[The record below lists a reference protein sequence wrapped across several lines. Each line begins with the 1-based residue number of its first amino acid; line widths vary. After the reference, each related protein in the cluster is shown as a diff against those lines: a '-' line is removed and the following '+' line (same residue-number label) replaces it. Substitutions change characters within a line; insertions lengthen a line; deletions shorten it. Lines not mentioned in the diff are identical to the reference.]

1 MKLFLSHIDSEG
13 GLTLMYHLPGGEMHL
28 SCFDV
33 NQTMDLLYE
42 ANMITGSNFYL
53 GLPERHTVDVQ
64 IKGLTGHTM
73 MMRCNY
79 RLFLTS
85 YLTNNP
91 DQFLKKLITIA
102 KHPNA

>member
-13 GLTLMYHLPGGEMHL
+13 GLTLLYHLLDGEMHL

-53 GLPERHTVDVQ
+53 GMPDRHTVDVEM
-64 IKGLTGHTM
+64 KGVFGRITAQ
-73 MMRCNY
+73 CNY
-79 RLFLTS
+79 LGFLTAQ
-85 YLTNNP
+85 LRNDP
-91 DQFLKKLITIA
+91 DKFLHKLITTA